1 MQTGDS
7 NYCEVSIIIPVYN
20 GSKLLEKHLTPFLT
34 WLDSRP
40 YSTQVI
46 LVDDGSPDHSLT
58 AAYAR
63 KYGLIFHGFPVNKG
77 KGAALRKGFSL
88 AGGSIRLFTDADI
101 PFQYRNI
108 DDLVT
113 PLRKAPE
120 QLIIGDRTAP
130 DSDYFDKA
138 SYLRNWGSNLV
149 SALVN
154 LFFARD
160 IKDTQCGLKGMGKNV
175 ALQLFGDSHI
185 DRFAIDIELIYLAR
199 INNIPILRIPVQ
211 LRYNDKSSIKVA
223 KDGLRLL
230 WDIYRIK
237 KIHPSHSNPTS

>member
-1 MQTGDS
+1 MQTGDTN
-7 NYCEVSIIIPVYN
+7 NYEVSIIIPVYN
-20 GSKLLEKHLTPFLT
+20 GSSLLEKHLSPFLA
-34 WLDSRP
+34 WLKSQP
-40 YSTQVI
+40 YSTQLI
-46 LVDDGSPDHSLT
+46 LVDDGSPDQQLT

-63 KYGLIFHGFPVNKG
+63 KHGLIFHSLAVNKG
-77 KGAALRKGFSL
+77 KGAALREGFNH
-88 AGGSIRLFTDADI
+88 ANGAIRLFTDADI

-108 DDLVT
+108 EDVITSLQKD
-113 PLRKAPE
+113 PG

-130 DSDYFDKA
+130 SSDYFEKA

-154 LFFARD
+154 LLFVKDVR
-160 IKDTQCGLKGMGKNV
+160 DTQCGLKGMGKDV
-175 ALQLFGDSHI
+175 AIRLLSDSRI
-185 DRFAIDIELIYLAR
+185 ERFAIDIELIYLAR
-199 INNIPILRIPVQ
+199 KKDIPIVRIPVQ

-237 KIHPSHSNPTS
+237 KIHGK

>member
-1 MQTGDS
+1 MQTEDT

-20 GSKLLEKHLTPFLT
+20 GSSLLEKHLTPFLA
-34 WLDSRP
+34 WLKARS

-46 LVDDGSPDHSLT
+46 LVDDGSPDQLLT

-63 KYGLIFHGFPVNKG
+63 KHNLTFRALARNKG
-77 KGAALRKGFSL
+77 KGAALREGFGH
-88 AGGSIRLFTDADI
+88 ANGAIRLFTDADI

-108 DDLVT
+108 EDLISSLQKD
-113 PLRKAPE
+113 PG

-130 DSDYFDKA
+130 SSDYFEKA
-138 SYLRNWGSNLV
+138 SNLRNWGSNLV
-149 SALVN
+149 STLVN
-154 LFFARD
+154 LFFVKHVR
-160 IKDTQCGLKGMGKNV
+160 DTQCGLKGMGKEV
-175 ALQLFGDSHI
+175 ARQLFNDSRI
-185 DRFAIDIELIYLAR
+185 ERFAIDIELIYLAR
-199 INNIPILRIPVQ
+199 KKDIPIVRIPVQ

-237 KIHPSHSNPTS
+237 KIHGKYR

>member
-1 MQTGDS
+1 MQTGNA
-7 NYCEVSIIIPVYN
+7 NYYEVSIILPVYN
-20 GSKLLEKHLTPFLT
+20 GSRLLEKHLTPFLA

-40 YSTQVI
+40 YTTQVI
-46 LVDDGSPDHSLT
+46 LVDDGSPDQLLT

-63 KYGLIFHGFPVNKG
+63 KHGLTFHGLAGNKG
-77 KGAALRKGFSL
+77 KGAALKEGFGH
-88 AGGSIRLFTDADI
+88 ANGAIRLFTDADI

-108 DDLVT
+108 EDLIKNLQKD
-113 PLRKAPE
+113 PG

-130 DSDYFDKA
+130 ASDYFEKT

-154 LFFARD
+154 LFFVKDVR
-160 IKDTQCGLKGMGKNV
+160 DTQCGLKGMGKEV
-175 ALQLFGDSHI
+175 ALHLFSDSRI
-185 DRFAIDIELIYLAR
+185 ERFAIDIELIYLAR
-199 INNIPILRIPVQ
+199 KKNIPIVRIPVQ

-237 KIHPSHSNPTS
+237 RIHGKYR